1 MSSYG
6 VCVGRMLSPIGC
18 NAFFS
23 CSRFNTKIND
33 LSKLTMTQK
42 CRHYQSALN
51 DELVNTTSVLLE
63 LLFNR
68 DGTYSFDFDTDEVN
82 IFISCISCQ

>member
-1 MSSYG
+1 
-6 VCVGRMLSPIGC
+6 
-18 NAFFS
+18 
-23 CSRFNTKIND
+23 
-33 LSKLTMTQK
+33 MTQK

-51 DELVNTTSVLLE
+51 DELVNTISVLLE
-63 LLFNR
+63 LLFIR